1 MTKTTCNSISTPA
14 SFSDDFCMFGE
25 YYNAAGNLPPDEIKT
40 FIIPEYLYIVSPGEP
55 ELLHA
60 RLISIP

>member
-1 MTKTTCNSISTPA
+1 MTKTNSISTPA

-55 ELLHA
+55 E
-60 RLISIP
+60 

>member
-25 YYNAAGNLPPDEIKT
+25 YYNAAGNLSPDEIKT
-40 FIIPEYLYIVSPGEP
+40 FIIPEYLYILPPGEP

>member
-1 MTKTTCNSISTPA
+1 
-14 SFSDDFCMFGE
+14 MFGE
-25 YYNAAGNLPPDEIKT
+25 YYNAAGNLLPDEIKT
-40 FIIPEYLYIVSPGEP
+40 FIIPEYLYIVPPGEP